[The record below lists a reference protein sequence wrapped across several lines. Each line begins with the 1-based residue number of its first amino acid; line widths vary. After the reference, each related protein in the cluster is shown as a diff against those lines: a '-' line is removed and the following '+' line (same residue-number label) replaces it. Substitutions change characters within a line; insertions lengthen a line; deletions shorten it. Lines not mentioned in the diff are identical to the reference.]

1 MSVVPRS
8 PHYKWWNGGD
18 IPTDVLGACARLF
31 SAHYGR
37 WSERGVAPGKPIR
50 LTAEGLRDYLPAQD
64 SLAVTAWSG
73 DGAESELIG
82 YAFAVRLKD
91 RKHRIITWVTQLVV
105 HSRHQNRGVAKTML
119 NSIWGFSDHYAW
131 GIASANPY
139 AIRALE
145 KATKRRCS
153 PRMAAQSVG
162 PVLAAAGR
170 RIPYLRER
178 RRDCFAER
186 SMIVAGFHQDHS
198 LIPVRLARVAASTDG
213 KKSWRLGQIG
223 PGEEWLGVTFNRQKP
238 IKWTGREF
246 SEFMAAAAQIVRE
259 AYDRMALSRPDK
271 NHAWARHAEAEADF
285 LVCESGL
292 EPGASVLDF
301 GCGVGRHAWAL
312 ARRGYRMT
320 GVDFSQ
326 QAITAARTGND
337 DCPFAPE
344 FVQGDCRVVDLGRQ
358 FDMGYCL
365 YDVVG
370 SFPDDDDDNMR
381 ILENLSRHVRTGGV
395 IALSVMSYPYTASKA
410 KHQADI
416 IADSRPLEEL
426 KAGRIMQETGDVF
439 DPDHFVLDTRKRV
452 VYRKEQFD
460 IGAPLPQEII
470 VRDRRYDI
478 DEITSMCRKVGID
491 VIRAGHVAAGRFSE
505 MSEPGGRLRKE
516 ILVIG
521 RKNSI
526 I

>member
-1 MSVVPRS
+1 MSVTPR
-8 PHYKWWNGGD
+8 PPRYEWWSGGD
-18 IPTDVLGACARLF
+18 IPADVLSACARLF

-37 WSERGVAPGKPIR
+37 WSERGVAPGKSIR
-50 LTAEGLRDYLPAQD
+50 LTAEGLRAYLPAED
-64 SLAVTAWSG
+64 SLAVTAWRG
-73 DGAESELIG
+73 DGAEAELIG
-82 YAFAVRLKD
+82 YAFAVRVKV
-91 RKHRIITWVTQLVV
+91 RKRRIVTWVTQLVV
-105 HSRHQNRGVAKTML
+105 HSDHQNRGVAKTML

-145 KATKRRCS
+145 KATKRRCR
-153 PRMAAQSVG
+153 PKVIAKQAA
-162 PVLAAAGR
+162 PVLAAAGGRIGYLHGR
-170 RIPYLRER
+170 RY
-178 RRDCFAER
+178 DCAAGR
-186 SMIVAGFHQDHS
+186 SVIDTEFHQDHS
-198 LIPVRLARVAASTDG
+198 LVPERLRQATASTDG
-213 KKSWRLGQIG
+213 EKWLLGQIN
-223 PGEEWLGVTFNRQKP
+223 PGEEWLGLTFNSQKQ
-238 IKWTGREF
+238 IKWSDKEF
-246 SEFMAAAAQIVRE
+246 NEFMAAAAQIVRD

-285 LVCESGL
+285 LIRESGL
-292 EPGASVLDF
+292 APGASVLDF
-301 GCGVGRHAWAL
+301 GCGLGRHAWAL

-326 QAITAARTGND
+326 QAITGARTGND

-370 SFPDDDDDNMR
+370 SFPDDDDNMR
-381 ILENLSRHVRTGGV
+381 ILENFSRHVRTGGF
-395 IALSVMSYPYTASKA
+395 IAVSVMSYPYTALKA

-478 DEITSMCRKVGID
+478 DEITTMCRKVGIE